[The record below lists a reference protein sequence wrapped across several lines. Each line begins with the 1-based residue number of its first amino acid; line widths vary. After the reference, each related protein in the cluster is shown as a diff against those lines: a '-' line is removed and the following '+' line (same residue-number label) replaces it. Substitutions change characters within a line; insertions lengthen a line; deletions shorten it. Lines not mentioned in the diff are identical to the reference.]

1 MSSICRCCRISL
13 SPSQRSF
20 HTVEVKYGAMK
31 GFHQL
36 CEACDIEVQTA
47 VKKMVEKGHTFEVLK
62 NAIVNIQDRIAR
74 RQQEQRLLAAQSRRE
89 DRFNLI

>member
-1 MSSICRCCRISL
+1 MTRCACCRVQL
-13 SPSQRSF
+13 SPGERNF
-20 HTVEVKYGAMK
+20 RTVEVKYGAMK

-36 CEACDIEVQTA
+36 CAACDIEVSTA
-47 VKKMVEKGHTFEVLK
+47 VKKMVEGGHTFEVLK